1 MEKIFYEKEINGEF
15 TGIHT
20 LIEDSKLTIIE
31 QEMGELERE
40 FSRDGEIESFVFFD
54 EINTEKLMKTLNAK
68 DDSCLLNTLKRK
80 FKKHGSQ
87 MKSEICNFCDEHSIQ
102 YQTHVYY

>member
-1 MEKIFYEKEINGEF
+1 METTFYEKEVNGEF
-15 TGIHT
+15 TGIHA
-20 LIEDSKLTIIE
+20 LIEDGKLTIIE

-40 FSRDGEIESFVFFD
+40 YSRDGEIESFVFFD
-54 EINTEKLMKTLNAK
+54 EVNTQRLMKTLDAK
-68 DDSCLLNTLKRK
+68 GDCGLLNTLKRK

-87 MKSEICNFCDEHSIQ
+87 MKSEICNFCDEHGIQ

>member
-40 FSRDGEIESFVFFD
+40 YSRDGEIESFVFFD

-87 MKSEICNFCDEHSIQ
+87 MKSEICNFCDEHSIH

>member
-15 TGIHT
+15 TGIHA

-40 FSRDGEIESFVFFD
+40 
-54 EINTEKLMKTLNAK
+54 
-68 DDSCLLNTLKRK
+68 
-80 FKKHGSQ
+80 
-87 MKSEICNFCDEHSIQ
+87 
-102 YQTHVYY
+102 

>member
-1 MEKIFYEKEINGEF
+1 MEKTFYEKERNGEF
-15 TGIHT
+15 TGIHA
-20 LIEDSKLTIIE
+20 LIEDGKLTIIE

-40 FSRDGEIESFVFFD
+40 YSRDGEIESFVFFD
-54 EINTEKLMKTLNAK
+54 EGNTQKLMKSLNAK
-68 DDSCLLNTLKRK
+68 DDCSLLNTLKRK

>member
-1 MEKIFYEKEINGEF
+1 MEKTFYEKEINGEF
-15 TGIHT
+15 TGIHA

-40 FSRDGEIESFVFFD
+40 YSRDGEIESFVFFD

-87 MKSEICNFCDEHSIQ
+87 MKSEICNFCDEHCIH